1 MWVLPR
7 NYLLS
12 CDLWHIKLARRGHH
26 KRTVCLH
33 FLLEQIPG
41 LQTLE
46 SLTNAEALVP
56 NLWHLEAGNVLL
68 SATNRNDIE
77 VSAVERFTV
86 QLENLPITVDTLT
99 ANQVFGHTMSLAKA
113 YRLSSYDAAYLELTL
128 REGLPLATLDK
139 DLLKAARRS
148 DIEIYLK

>member
-1 MWVLPR
+1 MNAFVLDNSVAMR
-7 NYLLS
+7 WLLAS
-12 CDLWHIKLARRGHH
+12 NKASDQRYAES
-26 KRTVCLH
+26 V
-33 FLLEQIPG
+33 
-41 LQTLE
+41 LE

-56 NLWHLEAGNVLL
+56 NLWHLEAANVLL

-113 YRLSSYDAAYLELTL
+113 YRLSSYDAAYLELAL